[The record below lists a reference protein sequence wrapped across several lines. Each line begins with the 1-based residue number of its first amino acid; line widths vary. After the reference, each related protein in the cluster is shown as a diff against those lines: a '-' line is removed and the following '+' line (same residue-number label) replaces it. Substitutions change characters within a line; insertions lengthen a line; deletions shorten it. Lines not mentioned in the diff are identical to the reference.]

1 MGETAGEYW
10 FYVCV
15 HQTIVLVMCVKK
27 KRPKMDV
34 QKMIGENKSVMGFNL
49 IWFVTAAGDF

>member
-27 KRPKMDV
+27 KAKNGRAEDDRREQVRHGLQPHLV
-34 QKMIGENKSVMGFNL
+34 RNRV
-49 IWFVTAAGDF
+49 